1 MRQDTPVPPRERIG
15 RYRIDG
21 RLGSGAFASVWLG
34 YDEALEVPVAVKL
47 LADNWSHDPDIRSR
61 FLQEARILRRI
72 DSDRLVRVYDLGET
86 DDERPFF
93 VMACADRGTLA
104 ERLKR
109 GPLPVAEALHVS
121 VEVARAVAV
130 LHDAEIIHRDIKPS
144 NVLFH
149 GARSGERILVADL
162 GVAKAAAQASGF
174 TIGAGTPGYM
184 APEQRKPGARIDVR
198 VDVYGLG
205 ALAYHLLSGG
215 VRHDQ
220 ADGTPPSAHRDGVPT
235 EADAVVMRALAEE
248 PAQRWP
254 DAGTF
259 AIALAAVS
267 VPEAAP
273 EPTTQPIPLAGGPR
287 PDADRRTFIGR
298 LSRRGRRRVFHVTAF
313 VLVAV
318 LGAGAALLWYPW
330 PEPQTVVI
338 THETGA
344 ISLEVPVEWA
354 GERQDTRTWDPSLV
368 ELAEGSTGLQPA
380 VEVSPDLDRWRN
392 IDTTMPGVFAGFR
405 TGAEHEPA
413 PERADVHMACVSPK
427 TERVTV
433 GERQALVS
441 RRTNCPGKWTL
452 TEIDLRDET
461 DDYSVYLQIKQPD
474 GVDWAP
480 RILQTVQV
488 HPERLG

>member
-1 MRQDTPVPPRERIG
+1 VPHREHIG

-34 YDEALEVPVAVKL
+34 YDEALDVPVAVKL

-86 DDERPFF
+86 DDERPYF

-109 GPLPVAEALHVS
+109 GPLPVAEALHVA

-130 LHDAEIIHRDIKPS
+130 LHDAEVIHRDIKPS

-149 GARSGERILVADL
+149 STRTGERILVADL

-184 APEQRKPGARIDVR
+184 APEQGKPGIKIDVR

-205 ALAYHLLSGG
+205 ALTYHLLSGG

-220 ADGTPPSAHRDGVPT
+220 ADGKPPSAHRDGVPT
-235 EADAVVMRALAEE
+235 AADDVVLRALAEE

-259 AIALAAVS
+259 AMALAAVS
-267 VPEAAP
+267 IPPAAL
-273 EPTTQPIPLAGGPR
+273 EPVTQPIPLADGSGPVAER
-287 PDADRRTFIGR
+287 PTF
-298 LSRRGRRRVFHVTAF
+298 
-313 VLVAV
+313 VA
-318 LGAGAALLWYPW
+318 G
-330 PEPQTVVI
+330 
-338 THETGA
+338 
-344 ISLEVPVEWA
+344 
-354 GERQDTRTWDPSLV
+354 
-368 ELAEGSTGLQPA
+368 
-380 VEVSPDLDRWRN
+380 
-392 IDTTMPGVFAGFR
+392 
-405 TGAEHEPA
+405 
-413 PERADVHMACVSPK
+413 
-427 TERVTV
+427 
-433 GERQALVS
+433 
-441 RRTNCPGKWTL
+441 
-452 TEIDLRDET
+452 
-461 DDYSVYLQIKQPD
+461 
-474 GVDWAP
+474 
-480 RILQTVQV
+480 
-488 HPERLG
+488 

>member
-1 MRQDTPVPPRERIG
+1 VPPRERIG

-34 YDEALEVPVAVKL
+34 YDEALEAPVAVKL

-72 DSDRLVRVYDLGET
+72 DSDRLVRVYDLGQT
-86 DDERPFF
+86 DDERPYF

-109 GPLPVAEALHVS
+109 GPLPVDEALHVS

-130 LHDAEIIHRDIKPS
+130 LHDAEVIHRDIKPS

-149 GARSGERILVADL
+149 STRSGERILIADL

-184 APEQRKPGARIDVR
+184 APEQGKPGVKIDVR

-220 ADGTPPSAHRDGVPT
+220 ADGKPPSAHRDGVPT
-235 EADAVVMRALAEE
+235 EADAVVMRALAEDRE
-248 PAQRWP
+248 QRWP

-259 AIALAAVS
+259 AMALAAVS
-267 VPEAAP
+267 VPRAAP
-273 EPTTQPIPLAGGPR
+273 EPVTQPIPLADGSSPAPER
-287 PDADRRTFIGR
+287 HTVIGR
-298 LSRRGRRRVFHVTAF
+298 LSPRGRRRVFLVTAF

-330 PEPQTVVI
+330 PSPETVLV
-338 THETGA
+338 THKTGA
-344 ISLEVPVEWA
+344 LSLEVPVEWA
-354 GERQDTRTWDPSLV
+354 GERQDARTWDPALV
-368 ELAEGSTGLQPA
+368 QLADQDTGQQPA
-380 VEVSPDLDRWRN
+380 VEVSPDLDTWRN
-392 IDTTMPGVFAGFR
+392 IDTTTPGVFAGFR

-413 PERADVHMACVSPK
+413 PEQADVHMTCVAPT

-433 GERQALVS
+433 GERQAVVA
-441 RRTNCPGKWTL
+441 RRTSCPGKWTL
-452 TEIDLRDET
+452 TEIDLRDEA
-461 DDYSVYLQIKQPD
+461 DDFSVYLQIKQPD

-480 RILQTVQV
+480 RILRTVQV